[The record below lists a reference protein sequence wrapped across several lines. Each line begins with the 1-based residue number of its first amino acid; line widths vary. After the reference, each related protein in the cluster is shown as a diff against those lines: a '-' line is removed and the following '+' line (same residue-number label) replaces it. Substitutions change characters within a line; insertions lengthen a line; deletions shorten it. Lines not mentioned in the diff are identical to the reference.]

1 MSDDHDYNNRIHVPD
16 LAPGDWV
23 RWVEPK
29 RTKNGWSA
37 QLRDGYVVQIND
49 LHQFR
54 ALMLEPYA
62 SSSDPIVIGVTG
74 WVVDRW
80 ITSTWPGGRP
90 DGCVKLHRDAPQ
102 RARQSVSVWVTHE
115 EEAPDEEYDY
125 DRDEF
130 VRLTWCR
137 CAECNVL
144 YRHIEIQIW

>member
-23 RWVEPK
+23 RWVEPEH
-29 RTKNGWSA
+29 TKNGWSA

-62 SSSDPIVIGVTG
+62 SSSESIVIGVTG

-90 DGCVKLHRDAPQ
+90 DGCVELHRDAPQ
-102 RARQSVSVWVTHE
+102 RARQSVSVSVTH
-115 EEAPDEEYDY
+115 EAPDEEYDM
-125 DRDEF
+125 DESYLF
-130 VRLTWCR
+130 TWWR
-137 CAECNVL
+137 CSECNVL
-144 YRHIEIQIW
+144 YRTIQLF

>member
-1 MSDDHDYNNRIHVPD
+1 MSDDFDYSNRTRALD

-23 RWVEPK
+23 RWVEPEH
-29 RTKNGWSA
+29 TNAIDGWGA

-62 SSSDPIVIGVTG
+62 SSRDPIVIGVTG

-115 EEAPDEEYDY
+115 EEAPDE
-125 DRDEF
+125 F

-144 YRHIEIQIW
+144 YRHIQIQIW